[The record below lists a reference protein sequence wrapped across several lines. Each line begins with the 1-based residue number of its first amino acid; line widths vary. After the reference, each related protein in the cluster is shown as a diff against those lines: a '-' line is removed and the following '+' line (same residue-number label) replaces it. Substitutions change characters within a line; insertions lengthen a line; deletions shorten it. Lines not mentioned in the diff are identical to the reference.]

1 MSKNHIIAMFTD
13 PGAEIDDEILMYL
26 LMKTVKTSSVI
37 YFICVPGM
45 TSSPSLN
52 NIMLHTFFY
61 WISLG
66 SICLGIG
73 IIIGYILMEQLIY
86 RGFFNDIQT
95 LF

>member
-1 MSKNHIIAMFTD
+1 
-13 PGAEIDDEILMYL
+13 
-26 LMKTVKTSSVI
+26 
-37 YFICVPGM
+37 
-45 TSSPSLN
+45 
-52 NIMLHTFFY
+52 MLHTIFY

>member
-1 MSKNHIIAMFTD
+1 MFTD

-26 LMKTVKTSSVI
+26 LIKTVKTSSVI

-66 SICLGIG
+66 SIWFGIG
-73 IIIGYILMEQLIY
+73 IMEQLIY

-95 LF
+95 LFRN

>member
-1 MSKNHIIAMFTD
+1 MFTD

-66 SICLGIG
+66 SIWFGIG
-73 IIIGYILMEQLIY
+73 IMEQLIY

-95 LF
+95 LFRN